1 MSDLEIIKN
10 RLKEFGFFPEFSNKS
25 KYLAKLKSYLGL
37 KKAEELLDNID
48 FILENTSDNDKIDTE
63 YEIAKLAIG
72 DPVLINIIYS
82 SGIETSIEIFCEVL
96 NILDNI
102 EIEPHVICDLGGAN
116 GWSLQLLDEYFEL
129 SSKLILIEQNPTWE
143 VVNPKIVVLNSDYAA
158 VSENLQSELII
169 SIFGSPANN
178 VESLLKCASAIM
190 KKDSLF
196 IVALRIPNN
205 YYFEKFQLI
214 ANKYG
219 LGVDFNNSKRLQY
232 YHKNNRFTETFPIF
246 TLSNSIIQKEIY
258 ALEQLHLVKS

>member
-10 RLKEFGFFPEFSNKS
+10 RLKEFGFFPEFSNNS

-48 FILENTSDNDKIDTE
+48 LILETTSNNDKIDTE
-63 YEIAKLAIG
+63 YEIAKLANG
-72 DPVLINIIYS
+72 DPALLNIIYS

-116 GWSLQLLDEYFEL
+116 GWSLQLLDEYFDHN
-129 SSKLILIEQNPTWE
+129 SKLFLIEQNPTWE
-143 VVNPKIVVLNSDYAA
+143 VVNPKIVVLNLDYAV
-158 VSENLQSELII
+158 VSDNLQTDLII

-178 VESLLKCASAIM
+178 IESLLRCASVVM

-205 YYFEKFQLI
+205 YYFEKFQLS

-219 LGVDFNNSKRLQY
+219 LGVDFNNSKRMKY
-232 YHKNNRFTETFPIF
+232 FHKVKSFSETFPII

-258 ALEQLHLVKS
+258 SLEQLHFVKS